1 MSSDPSQDK
10 KFDAKRYALR
20 MWHLLVSSLK
30 NIKSGNFKKWIAPG
44 IALILSIILLWNLG
58 GKVREEV
65 WAYYTDGEDIN
76 ISAEENKA
84 RYVLWE
90 PPSPTILPQGE
101 NTKNIKKGPSGNFE
115 AAFSSDGRKMAIVL
129 EQENGADIFV
139 SNWDGLAWSSPEP
152 LSKINSKFNERGP
165 SFSLSGN
172 RLFFSSDRDG
182 GLGGYDIYVTTFDGE
197 KWGSPQSLGSTLNSS
212 ANETG
217 PAPSMDESGL
227 YFSSDREGKSDQ
239 DIFYAKLDNEDTK
252 EALSFLQPIAVDDL
266 NSRSDDIQAA
276 LTRRGSLVFMSSDRQ
291 SDSRYGVYMSRI
303 IDGQIRDPE
312 RVDLYL
318 KNDNVTD
325 PAVRMDGFDLL
336 FSTDYGDSDSES
348 SDYRLYRSTTREVFG
363 YYDSSR
369 WEEFKLALGKL
380 KWWLIAALAALLA
393 LIYLLETW
401 QDITSLLHKCIAAS
415 IAAHLL
421 LLLLATAWF
430 ITQEF
435 EPDPE
440 SELSEIEIS
449 LDALAQEELA
459 MESAPEE
466 AQISDPTEQITI
478 EKSETSFDIPELQAQ
493 DLVENV
499 VDTNTDFQDS
509 MEIEV
514 EASQTQIEEN
524 TETPK
529 LEQSS
534 LIAELSEPTLPEI
547 DDFALEED
555 PNPNTNEPE
564 ETEQEVFEPSFE
576 TTEITKAE
584 ISEVSDS
591 AVESESESE
600 AVESGSLVAEATEAE
615 SQLTE
620 SGSSNNELSPTSELA
635 TGALPELAMLEPGAP
650 QLEELEG
657 EPGAQPAD
665 TSEDT
670 FEPSGGVAKLETEQ
684 EASGATSDSAV
695 ESESESEAVE
705 SGSLVAEATE
715 AESQLTE
722 SGSSNNELSPT
733 SELATGA
740 LPELA
745 MLEPGAPQLEE
756 LEGEPG
762 AQPADTSEDTFE
774 PSGGVAK
781 LETEQEASGATSDS
795 AVESESESEA
805 VESGSLVAEA
815 TEAESQLTESG
826 SSNNELSPTSE
837 LATGALPELA
847 MLEPGA
853 PQLEELEGEPGAQP
867 ADTSEDTFEPSGGVA
882 KLETEQEA
890 SGATSDSAVESESES
905 EAVESGSLVAEA
917 TEAESQLT
925 ESGSSNNELSPT
937 SELATGALPE
947 LAMLEPGAPQLEE
960 LEGEPG
966 AQPADT
972 SEDTFEPSGGVA
984 KLETEQEAS
993 GATSDSAVESESES
1007 EAVESGSLV
1016 AEATEAESQLTE
1028 SGSSNNELSP
1038 TSELATGALPELAM
1052 LEPGAPQLEEL
1063 EGEPGAQPADT
1074 SEDTF
1079 EPSGGVAKLETE
1091 QEASGATSDSAV
1103 ESESES
1109 EAVES
1114 GSLVAE
1120 ATEAESQLTE
1130 SGSSNNELSPTSE
1143 LATGALP
1150 ELAMLEP
1157 GAPQLEEL
1165 EGEPGAQ
1172 PADTSE
1178 DTFEP
1183 SGGVAKLETEQEA
1196 SGATSDSAVESE
1208 SESEAVE
1215 SGSLVAE
1222 ATEAESQL
1230 TESGSS
1236 NNELSPTSELATGAL
1251 PVYAISAPLLPDA
1264 LEDNQTDL
1272 KKGGLTELIKKH
1284 RGKPSLEVIKQ
1295 LGGSDATEK
1304 AIIAAIEWL
1313 SKVQEKD
1320 GRWDTRKFQ
1329 AETDYDVGGTALALL
1344 CYYGWGA
1351 RHDRPGKYQNNVKK
1365 ALEWLL
1371 AQQREDGSLA
1381 RRGMMYSHAIAAIA
1395 LCEAYGITKDDN
1407 IKSSALAAIEYT
1419 INSQHQERG
1428 GWRYSPGQDSDTSV
1442 TGWQLMAL
1450 HSARMAGLELPEK
1463 PFDLARRWLDFA
1475 GGGEHGGLY
1484 GYQSPSD
1491 ISRAMV
1497 ATGMF
1502 CRQLDMVPPS
1512 SPKMIE
1518 SAELMKRYPIRDNN
1532 PDLYYIYYGTLALYQ
1547 HQGPIWQQWNNNL
1560 KRILPD
1566 IQIKSGSLAGS
1577 WDLSRSNTK
1586 GGGRIASTTLAILSL
1601 EVYYRILP
1609 MYGFRGDEPPEAK
1622 IKLEDTRQ

>member
-44 IALILSIILLWNLG
+44 IALTLSIILLWNLG

-152 LSKINSKFNERGP
+152 LSKINTKFNERGP

-182 GLGGYDIYVTTFDGE
+182 GLGGYDIYVTTFDGG

-266 NSRSDDIQAA
+266 NSRADDIQAA

-318 KNDNVTD
+318 NNDNVTD

-336 FSTDYGDSDSES
+336 FSTDYGASDSES
-348 SDYRLYRSTTREVFG
+348 LDYRLYRSTTREVFG

-478 EKSETSFDIPELQAQ
+478 EKTETSFDIPELQAQ

-514 EASQTQIEEN
+514 QASQTQIEEN

-555 PNPNTNEPE
+555 PNQNTNEPE

-576 TTEITKAE
+576 STEITKAE
-584 ISEVSDS
+584 ISEV
-591 AVESESESE
+591 
-600 AVESGSLVAEATEAE
+600 
-615 SQLTE
+615 
-620 SGSSNNELSPTSELA
+620 
-635 TGALPELAMLEPGAP
+635 
-650 QLEELEG
+650 
-657 EPGAQPAD
+657 
-665 TSEDT
+665 
-670 FEPSGGVAKLETEQ
+670 
-684 EASGATSDSAV
+684 
-695 ESESESEAVE
+695 
-705 SGSLVAEATE
+705 
-715 AESQLTE
+715 
-722 SGSSNNELSPT
+722 
-733 SELATGA
+733 
-740 LPELA
+740 
-745 MLEPGAPQLEE
+745 
-756 LEGEPG
+756 
-762 AQPADTSEDTFE
+762 
-774 PSGGVAK
+774 
-781 LETEQEASGATSDS
+781 
-795 AVESESESEA
+795 
-805 VESGSLVAEA
+805 
-815 TEAESQLTESG
+815 
-826 SSNNELSPTSE
+826 
-837 LATGALPELA
+837 
-847 MLEPGA
+847 
-853 PQLEELEGEPGAQP
+853 
-867 ADTSEDTFEPSGGVA
+867 
-882 KLETEQEA
+882 
-890 SGATSDSAVESESES
+890 
-905 EAVESGSLVAEA
+905 
-917 TEAESQLT
+917 
-925 ESGSSNNELSPT
+925 
-937 SELATGALPE
+937 
-947 LAMLEPGAPQLEE
+947 
-960 LEGEPG
+960 
-966 AQPADT
+966 
-972 SEDTFEPSGGVA
+972 
-984 KLETEQEAS
+984 
-993 GATSDSAVESESES
+993 
-1007 EAVESGSLV
+1007 
-1016 AEATEAESQLTE
+1016 
-1028 SGSSNNELSP
+1028 
-1038 TSELATGALPELAM
+1038 
-1052 LEPGAPQLEEL
+1052 
-1063 EGEPGAQPADT
+1063 
-1074 SEDTF
+1074 
-1079 EPSGGVAKLETE
+1079 
-1091 QEASGATSDSAV
+1091 
-1103 ESESES
+1103 
-1109 EAVES
+1109 
-1114 GSLVAE
+1114 
-1120 ATEAESQLTE
+1120 
-1130 SGSSNNELSPTSE
+1130 
-1143 LATGALP
+1143 
-1150 ELAMLEP
+1150 
-1157 GAPQLEEL
+1157 
-1165 EGEPGAQ
+1165 
-1172 PADTSE
+1172 
-1178 DTFEP
+1178 
-1183 SGGVAKLETEQEA
+1183 
-1196 SGATSDSAVESE
+1196 SDSAVESE

-1395 LCEAYGITKDDN
+1395 LCEAYGITKDDK

>member
-336 FSTDYGDSDSES
+336 FSTDYGASDSES

-1038 TSELATGALPELAM
+1038 TSELATGALP
-1052 LEPGAPQLEEL
+1052 
-1063 EGEPGAQPADT
+1063 
-1074 SEDTF
+1074 
-1079 EPSGGVAKLETE
+1079 
-1091 QEASGATSDSAV
+1091 
-1103 ESESES
+1103 
-1109 EAVES
+1109 
-1114 GSLVAE
+1114 
-1120 ATEAESQLTE
+1120 
-1130 SGSSNNELSPTSE
+1130 
-1143 LATGALP
+1143 
-1150 ELAMLEP
+1150 
-1157 GAPQLEEL
+1157 
-1165 EGEPGAQ
+1165 
-1172 PADTSE
+1172 
-1178 DTFEP
+1178 
-1183 SGGVAKLETEQEA
+1183 
-1196 SGATSDSAVESE
+1196 
-1208 SESEAVE
+1208 
-1215 SGSLVAE
+1215 
-1222 ATEAESQL
+1222 
-1230 TESGSS
+1230 
-1236 NNELSPTSELATGAL
+1236 
-1251 PVYAISAPLLPDA
+1251 VYAISAPLLPDA

-1419 INSQHQERG
+1419 ISSQHQERG

-1609 MYGFRGDEPPEAK
+1609 MYGFRGEEPPEAK

>member
-152 LSKINSKFNERGP
+152 LAKINTKFNERGP

-197 KWGSPQSLGSTLNSS
+197 KWGSPESLGSTLNSS

-266 NSRSDDIQAA
+266 NSRADDIQAA

-318 KNDNVTD
+318 NNDNVTD

-336 FSTDYGDSDSES
+336 FSTDYGASDSES
-348 SDYRLYRSTTREVFG
+348 LDYRLYRSTTREVFG

-478 EKSETSFDIPELQAQ
+478 EKTETSFDIPELQAQ

-555 PNPNTNEPE
+555 PNQNTNEPE

-576 TTEITKAE
+576 STEITKAE

-635 TGALPELAMLEPGAP
+635 TGALP
-650 QLEELEG
+650 
-657 EPGAQPAD
+657 
-665 TSEDT
+665 
-670 FEPSGGVAKLETEQ
+670 
-684 EASGATSDSAV
+684 
-695 ESESESEAVE
+695 
-705 SGSLVAEATE
+705 
-715 AESQLTE
+715 
-722 SGSSNNELSPT
+722 
-733 SELATGA
+733 
-740 LPELA
+740 
-745 MLEPGAPQLEE
+745 
-756 LEGEPG
+756 
-762 AQPADTSEDTFE
+762 
-774 PSGGVAK
+774 
-781 LETEQEASGATSDS
+781 
-795 AVESESESEA
+795 
-805 VESGSLVAEA
+805 
-815 TEAESQLTESG
+815 
-826 SSNNELSPTSE
+826 
-837 LATGALPELA
+837 
-847 MLEPGA
+847 
-853 PQLEELEGEPGAQP
+853 
-867 ADTSEDTFEPSGGVA
+867 
-882 KLETEQEA
+882 
-890 SGATSDSAVESESES
+890 
-905 EAVESGSLVAEA
+905 
-917 TEAESQLT
+917 
-925 ESGSSNNELSPT
+925 
-937 SELATGALPE
+937 
-947 LAMLEPGAPQLEE
+947 
-960 LEGEPG
+960 
-966 AQPADT
+966 
-972 SEDTFEPSGGVA
+972 
-984 KLETEQEAS
+984 
-993 GATSDSAVESESES
+993 
-1007 EAVESGSLV
+1007 
-1016 AEATEAESQLTE
+1016 
-1028 SGSSNNELSP
+1028 
-1038 TSELATGALPELAM
+1038 
-1052 LEPGAPQLEEL
+1052 
-1063 EGEPGAQPADT
+1063 
-1074 SEDTF
+1074 
-1079 EPSGGVAKLETE
+1079 
-1091 QEASGATSDSAV
+1091 
-1103 ESESES
+1103 
-1109 EAVES
+1109 
-1114 GSLVAE
+1114 
-1120 ATEAESQLTE
+1120 
-1130 SGSSNNELSPTSE
+1130 
-1143 LATGALP
+1143 
-1150 ELAMLEP
+1150 
-1157 GAPQLEEL
+1157 
-1165 EGEPGAQ
+1165 
-1172 PADTSE
+1172 
-1178 DTFEP
+1178 
-1183 SGGVAKLETEQEA
+1183 
-1196 SGATSDSAVESE
+1196 
-1208 SESEAVE
+1208 
-1215 SGSLVAE
+1215 
-1222 ATEAESQL
+1222 
-1230 TESGSS
+1230 
-1236 NNELSPTSELATGAL
+1236 
-1251 PVYAISAPLLPDA
+1251 VYAISAPLLPGA

-1395 LCEAYGITKDDN
+1395 LCEAYGITKDDK

-1547 HQGPIWQQWNNNL
+1547 HQGPIWQQWNNDL

>member
-101 NTKNIKKGPSGNFE
+101 NTKNVKKGPSGNFE

-336 FSTDYGDSDSES
+336 FSTDYGDSDSEP

-514 EASQTQIEEN
+514 EVSQTQIEEN

-665 TSEDT
+665 S
-670 FEPSGGVAKLETEQ
+670 
-684 EASGATSDSAV
+684 
-695 ESESESEAVE
+695 
-705 SGSLVAEATE
+705 
-715 AESQLTE
+715 
-722 SGSSNNELSPT
+722 
-733 SELATGA
+733 
-740 LPELA
+740 
-745 MLEPGAPQLEE
+745 
-756 LEGEPG
+756 
-762 AQPADTSEDTFE
+762 
-774 PSGGVAK
+774 
-781 LETEQEASGATSDS
+781 
-795 AVESESESEA
+795 
-805 VESGSLVAEA
+805 
-815 TEAESQLTESG
+815 
-826 SSNNELSPTSE
+826 
-837 LATGALPELA
+837 
-847 MLEPGA
+847 
-853 PQLEELEGEPGAQP
+853 
-867 ADTSEDTFEPSGGVA
+867 
-882 KLETEQEA
+882 
-890 SGATSDSAVESESES
+890 
-905 EAVESGSLVAEA
+905 
-917 TEAESQLT
+917 
-925 ESGSSNNELSPT
+925 
-937 SELATGALPE
+937 
-947 LAMLEPGAPQLEE
+947 
-960 LEGEPG
+960 
-966 AQPADT
+966 
-972 SEDTFEPSGGVA
+972 
-984 KLETEQEAS
+984 
-993 GATSDSAVESESES
+993 
-1007 EAVESGSLV
+1007 
-1016 AEATEAESQLTE
+1016 
-1028 SGSSNNELSP
+1028 
-1038 TSELATGALPELAM
+1038 
-1052 LEPGAPQLEEL
+1052 
-1063 EGEPGAQPADT
+1063 
-1074 SEDTF
+1074 
-1079 EPSGGVAKLETE
+1079 
-1091 QEASGATSDSAV
+1091 
-1103 ESESES
+1103 
-1109 EAVES
+1109 
-1114 GSLVAE
+1114 
-1120 ATEAESQLTE
+1120 
-1130 SGSSNNELSPTSE
+1130 
-1143 LATGALP
+1143 
-1150 ELAMLEP
+1150 
-1157 GAPQLEEL
+1157 
-1165 EGEPGAQ
+1165 
-1172 PADTSE
+1172 SE

-1419 INSQHQERG
+1419 ISSQHQERG

-1577 WDLSRSNTK
+1577 WNLSRSNTK

-1609 MYGFRGDEPPEAK
+1609 MYGFRGEEPPEAK

>member
-318 KNDNVTD
+318 NNDNVTD

-336 FSTDYGDSDSES
+336 FSTDYGDSDSEP

-555 PNPNTNEPE
+555 PNQNTNEPE

-620 SGSSNNELSPTSELA
+620 SGSSNNELSPTSEL
-635 TGALPELAMLEPGAP
+635 
-650 QLEELEG
+650 
-657 EPGAQPAD
+657 
-665 TSEDT
+665 S
-670 FEPSGGVAKLETEQ
+670 
-684 EASGATSDSAV
+684 
-695 ESESESEAVE
+695 
-705 SGSLVAEATE
+705 
-715 AESQLTE
+715 
-722 SGSSNNELSPT
+722 
-733 SELATGA
+733 
-740 LPELA
+740 
-745 MLEPGAPQLEE
+745 
-756 LEGEPG
+756 
-762 AQPADTSEDTFE
+762 
-774 PSGGVAK
+774 
-781 LETEQEASGATSDS
+781 
-795 AVESESESEA
+795 
-805 VESGSLVAEA
+805 
-815 TEAESQLTESG
+815 
-826 SSNNELSPTSE
+826 
-837 LATGALPELA
+837 
-847 MLEPGA
+847 
-853 PQLEELEGEPGAQP
+853 
-867 ADTSEDTFEPSGGVA
+867 
-882 KLETEQEA
+882 
-890 SGATSDSAVESESES
+890 
-905 EAVESGSLVAEA
+905 
-917 TEAESQLT
+917 
-925 ESGSSNNELSPT
+925 
-937 SELATGALPE
+937 
-947 LAMLEPGAPQLEE
+947 
-960 LEGEPG
+960 
-966 AQPADT
+966 
-972 SEDTFEPSGGVA
+972 
-984 KLETEQEAS
+984 
-993 GATSDSAVESESES
+993 
-1007 EAVESGSLV
+1007 
-1016 AEATEAESQLTE
+1016 
-1028 SGSSNNELSP
+1028 
-1038 TSELATGALPELAM
+1038 
-1052 LEPGAPQLEEL
+1052 
-1063 EGEPGAQPADT
+1063 
-1074 SEDTF
+1074 
-1079 EPSGGVAKLETE
+1079 
-1091 QEASGATSDSAV
+1091 
-1103 ESESES
+1103 
-1109 EAVES
+1109 
-1114 GSLVAE
+1114 
-1120 ATEAESQLTE
+1120 
-1130 SGSSNNELSPTSE
+1130 
-1143 LATGALP
+1143 
-1150 ELAMLEP
+1150 
-1157 GAPQLEEL
+1157 
-1165 EGEPGAQ
+1165 
-1172 PADTSE
+1172 
-1178 DTFEP
+1178 
-1183 SGGVAKLETEQEA
+1183 
-1196 SGATSDSAVESE
+1196 
-1208 SESEAVE
+1208 
-1215 SGSLVAE
+1215 
-1222 ATEAESQL
+1222 
-1230 TESGSS
+1230 
-1236 NNELSPTSELATGAL
+1236 TGAL

-1419 INSQHQERG
+1419 ISSQHQERG

-1609 MYGFRGDEPPEAK
+1609 MYGFRGEEPPEAK

>member
-30 NIKSGNFKKWIAPG
+30 NIKSGNFKNWIAPG
-44 IALILSIILLWNLG
+44 IALTLSIILLWNLG

-152 LSKINSKFNERGP
+152 LSKINTKFNERGP

-266 NSRSDDIQAA
+266 NSRADDIQAA

-318 KNDNVTD
+318 NNDNVTD

-336 FSTDYGDSDSES
+336 FSTDYGASDSES
-348 SDYRLYRSTTREVFG
+348 LDYRLYRSTTREVFG

-478 EKSETSFDIPELQAQ
+478 EKTETSFDIPELQAQ

-499 VDTNTDFQDS
+499 VDTNIDFQDS

-576 TTEITKAE
+576 STEITKAE

-684 EASGATSDSAV
+684 EASGAA
-695 ESESESEAVE
+695 
-705 SGSLVAEATE
+705 
-715 AESQLTE
+715 
-722 SGSSNNELSPT
+722 
-733 SELATGA
+733 
-740 LPELA
+740 
-745 MLEPGAPQLEE
+745 
-756 LEGEPG
+756 
-762 AQPADTSEDTFE
+762 
-774 PSGGVAK
+774 
-781 LETEQEASGATSDS
+781 
-795 AVESESESEA
+795 
-805 VESGSLVAEA
+805 
-815 TEAESQLTESG
+815 
-826 SSNNELSPTSE
+826 
-837 LATGALPELA
+837 
-847 MLEPGA
+847 
-853 PQLEELEGEPGAQP
+853 
-867 ADTSEDTFEPSGGVA
+867 
-882 KLETEQEA
+882 
-890 SGATSDSAVESESES
+890 
-905 EAVESGSLVAEA
+905 
-917 TEAESQLT
+917 
-925 ESGSSNNELSPT
+925 
-937 SELATGALPE
+937 
-947 LAMLEPGAPQLEE
+947 
-960 LEGEPG
+960 
-966 AQPADT
+966 
-972 SEDTFEPSGGVA
+972 
-984 KLETEQEAS
+984 
-993 GATSDSAVESESES
+993 
-1007 EAVESGSLV
+1007 
-1016 AEATEAESQLTE
+1016 
-1028 SGSSNNELSP
+1028 
-1038 TSELATGALPELAM
+1038 
-1052 LEPGAPQLEEL
+1052 
-1063 EGEPGAQPADT
+1063 
-1074 SEDTF
+1074 
-1079 EPSGGVAKLETE
+1079 
-1091 QEASGATSDSAV
+1091 
-1103 ESESES
+1103 
-1109 EAVES
+1109 
-1114 GSLVAE
+1114 
-1120 ATEAESQLTE
+1120 
-1130 SGSSNNELSPTSE
+1130 
-1143 LATGALP
+1143 
-1150 ELAMLEP
+1150 
-1157 GAPQLEEL
+1157 
-1165 EGEPGAQ
+1165 
-1172 PADTSE
+1172 
-1178 DTFEP
+1178 
-1183 SGGVAKLETEQEA
+1183 
-1196 SGATSDSAVESE
+1196 SDSAVESE

-1371 AQQREDGSLA
+1371 AQQREDGNLA

-1419 INSQHQERG
+1419 ISSQHQERG

-1547 HQGPIWQQWNNNL
+1547 HQGPIWQQWNNDL

>member
-318 KNDNVTD
+318 NNDNVTD

-336 FSTDYGDSDSES
+336 FSTDYGDSDSEP

-499 VDTNTDFQDS
+499 VDANTDFQDS

-584 ISEVSDS
+584 ISEV
-591 AVESESESE
+591 
-600 AVESGSLVAEATEAE
+600 
-615 SQLTE
+615 
-620 SGSSNNELSPTSELA
+620 
-635 TGALPELAMLEPGAP
+635 
-650 QLEELEG
+650 
-657 EPGAQPAD
+657 
-665 TSEDT
+665 
-670 FEPSGGVAKLETEQ
+670 
-684 EASGATSDSAV
+684 
-695 ESESESEAVE
+695 
-705 SGSLVAEATE
+705 
-715 AESQLTE
+715 
-722 SGSSNNELSPT
+722 
-733 SELATGA
+733 
-740 LPELA
+740 
-745 MLEPGAPQLEE
+745 
-756 LEGEPG
+756 
-762 AQPADTSEDTFE
+762 
-774 PSGGVAK
+774 
-781 LETEQEASGATSDS
+781 
-795 AVESESESEA
+795 
-805 VESGSLVAEA
+805 
-815 TEAESQLTESG
+815 
-826 SSNNELSPTSE
+826 
-837 LATGALPELA
+837 
-847 MLEPGA
+847 
-853 PQLEELEGEPGAQP
+853 
-867 ADTSEDTFEPSGGVA
+867 
-882 KLETEQEA
+882 
-890 SGATSDSAVESESES
+890 
-905 EAVESGSLVAEA
+905 
-917 TEAESQLT
+917 
-925 ESGSSNNELSPT
+925 
-937 SELATGALPE
+937 
-947 LAMLEPGAPQLEE
+947 
-960 LEGEPG
+960 
-966 AQPADT
+966 
-972 SEDTFEPSGGVA
+972 
-984 KLETEQEAS
+984 
-993 GATSDSAVESESES
+993 
-1007 EAVESGSLV
+1007 
-1016 AEATEAESQLTE
+1016 
-1028 SGSSNNELSP
+1028 
-1038 TSELATGALPELAM
+1038 
-1052 LEPGAPQLEEL
+1052 
-1063 EGEPGAQPADT
+1063 
-1074 SEDTF
+1074 
-1079 EPSGGVAKLETE
+1079 
-1091 QEASGATSDSAV
+1091 SDSAV

-1395 LCEAYGITKDDN
+1395 LCEAYGITKDDK

-1609 MYGFRGDEPPEAK
+1609 MYGFRGEEPPEAK

>member
-44 IALILSIILLWNLG
+44 IALTLSIILLWNLG

-115 AAFSSDGRKMAIVL
+115 AAFSIDGRKMAIVL

-152 LSKINSKFNERGP
+152 LAKINTKFNERGP

-172 RLFFSSDRDG
+172 KLFFSSDRDG

-197 KWGSPQSLGSTLNSS
+197 KWGSPESLGSTLNSS

-227 YFSSDREGKSDQ
+227 YFSSDRKGKSDQ

-266 NSRSDDIQAA
+266 NSRADDIQAA

-318 KNDNVTD
+318 NNDNVTD

-336 FSTDYGDSDSES
+336 FSTDYGASDSES
-348 SDYRLYRSTTREVFG
+348 LDYRLYRSTTREVFG

-478 EKSETSFDIPELQAQ
+478 EKTETSFDIPELQAQ

-555 PNPNTNEPE
+555 PNQNTNEPE

-576 TTEITKAE
+576 STEITKAE
-584 ISEVSDS
+584 ISEV
-591 AVESESESE
+591 
-600 AVESGSLVAEATEAE
+600 
-615 SQLTE
+615 
-620 SGSSNNELSPTSELA
+620 
-635 TGALPELAMLEPGAP
+635 
-650 QLEELEG
+650 
-657 EPGAQPAD
+657 
-665 TSEDT
+665 
-670 FEPSGGVAKLETEQ
+670 
-684 EASGATSDSAV
+684 
-695 ESESESEAVE
+695 
-705 SGSLVAEATE
+705 
-715 AESQLTE
+715 
-722 SGSSNNELSPT
+722 
-733 SELATGA
+733 
-740 LPELA
+740 
-745 MLEPGAPQLEE
+745 
-756 LEGEPG
+756 
-762 AQPADTSEDTFE
+762 
-774 PSGGVAK
+774 
-781 LETEQEASGATSDS
+781 
-795 AVESESESEA
+795 
-805 VESGSLVAEA
+805 
-815 TEAESQLTESG
+815 
-826 SSNNELSPTSE
+826 
-837 LATGALPELA
+837 
-847 MLEPGA
+847 
-853 PQLEELEGEPGAQP
+853 
-867 ADTSEDTFEPSGGVA
+867 
-882 KLETEQEA
+882 
-890 SGATSDSAVESESES
+890 
-905 EAVESGSLVAEA
+905 
-917 TEAESQLT
+917 
-925 ESGSSNNELSPT
+925 
-937 SELATGALPE
+937 
-947 LAMLEPGAPQLEE
+947 
-960 LEGEPG
+960 
-966 AQPADT
+966 
-972 SEDTFEPSGGVA
+972 
-984 KLETEQEAS
+984 
-993 GATSDSAVESESES
+993 
-1007 EAVESGSLV
+1007 
-1016 AEATEAESQLTE
+1016 
-1028 SGSSNNELSP
+1028 
-1038 TSELATGALPELAM
+1038 
-1052 LEPGAPQLEEL
+1052 
-1063 EGEPGAQPADT
+1063 
-1074 SEDTF
+1074 
-1079 EPSGGVAKLETE
+1079 
-1091 QEASGATSDSAV
+1091 
-1103 ESESES
+1103 
-1109 EAVES
+1109 
-1114 GSLVAE
+1114 
-1120 ATEAESQLTE
+1120 
-1130 SGSSNNELSPTSE
+1130 
-1143 LATGALP
+1143 
-1150 ELAMLEP
+1150 
-1157 GAPQLEEL
+1157 
-1165 EGEPGAQ
+1165 
-1172 PADTSE
+1172 
-1178 DTFEP
+1178 
-1183 SGGVAKLETEQEA
+1183 
-1196 SGATSDSAVESE
+1196 SDSAVESE

-1395 LCEAYGITKDDN
+1395 LCEAYGITKDDK

-1547 HQGPIWQQWNNNL
+1547 HQGPIWQQWNNDL

>member
-44 IALILSIILLWNLG
+44 IALTLSIILLWNLG

-152 LSKINSKFNERGP
+152 LSKINTKFNERGP

-197 KWGSPQSLGSTLNSS
+197 KWGSPESLGSTLNSS

-227 YFSSDREGKSDQ
+227 YFSSDRKGKSDQ

-266 NSRSDDIQAA
+266 NSRADDIQAA

-318 KNDNVTD
+318 NNDNVTD

-336 FSTDYGDSDSES
+336 FSTDYGASDSES
-348 SDYRLYRSTTREVFG
+348 LDYRLYRSTTREVFG

-478 EKSETSFDIPELQAQ
+478 EKTETSFDIPELQAQ

-555 PNPNTNEPE
+555 PNQNTNEPE

-576 TTEITKAE
+576 STEITKAE
-584 ISEVSDS
+584 ISEV
-591 AVESESESE
+591 
-600 AVESGSLVAEATEAE
+600 
-615 SQLTE
+615 
-620 SGSSNNELSPTSELA
+620 
-635 TGALPELAMLEPGAP
+635 
-650 QLEELEG
+650 
-657 EPGAQPAD
+657 
-665 TSEDT
+665 
-670 FEPSGGVAKLETEQ
+670 
-684 EASGATSDSAV
+684 
-695 ESESESEAVE
+695 
-705 SGSLVAEATE
+705 
-715 AESQLTE
+715 
-722 SGSSNNELSPT
+722 
-733 SELATGA
+733 
-740 LPELA
+740 
-745 MLEPGAPQLEE
+745 
-756 LEGEPG
+756 
-762 AQPADTSEDTFE
+762 
-774 PSGGVAK
+774 
-781 LETEQEASGATSDS
+781 
-795 AVESESESEA
+795 
-805 VESGSLVAEA
+805 
-815 TEAESQLTESG
+815 
-826 SSNNELSPTSE
+826 
-837 LATGALPELA
+837 
-847 MLEPGA
+847 
-853 PQLEELEGEPGAQP
+853 
-867 ADTSEDTFEPSGGVA
+867 
-882 KLETEQEA
+882 
-890 SGATSDSAVESESES
+890 
-905 EAVESGSLVAEA
+905 
-917 TEAESQLT
+917 
-925 ESGSSNNELSPT
+925 
-937 SELATGALPE
+937 
-947 LAMLEPGAPQLEE
+947 
-960 LEGEPG
+960 
-966 AQPADT
+966 
-972 SEDTFEPSGGVA
+972 
-984 KLETEQEAS
+984 
-993 GATSDSAVESESES
+993 
-1007 EAVESGSLV
+1007 
-1016 AEATEAESQLTE
+1016 
-1028 SGSSNNELSP
+1028 
-1038 TSELATGALPELAM
+1038 
-1052 LEPGAPQLEEL
+1052 
-1063 EGEPGAQPADT
+1063 
-1074 SEDTF
+1074 
-1079 EPSGGVAKLETE
+1079 
-1091 QEASGATSDSAV
+1091 
-1103 ESESES
+1103 
-1109 EAVES
+1109 
-1114 GSLVAE
+1114 
-1120 ATEAESQLTE
+1120 
-1130 SGSSNNELSPTSE
+1130 
-1143 LATGALP
+1143 
-1150 ELAMLEP
+1150 
-1157 GAPQLEEL
+1157 
-1165 EGEPGAQ
+1165 
-1172 PADTSE
+1172 
-1178 DTFEP
+1178 
-1183 SGGVAKLETEQEA
+1183 
-1196 SGATSDSAVESE
+1196 SDSAVESE

-1395 LCEAYGITKDDN
+1395 LCEAYGITKDDK

-1547 HQGPIWQQWNNNL
+1547 HQGPIWQQWNNDL

>member
-44 IALILSIILLWNLG
+44 IALTLSIILLWNLG

-152 LSKINSKFNERGP
+152 LSKINTKFNERGP

-197 KWGSPQSLGSTLNSS
+197 KWGSPESLGSTLNSS

-227 YFSSDREGKSDQ
+227 YFSSDRKGKSDQ

-266 NSRSDDIQAA
+266 NSRADDIQAA

-318 KNDNVTD
+318 NNDNVTD

-336 FSTDYGDSDSES
+336 FSTDYGASDSES
-348 SDYRLYRSTTREVFG
+348 LDYRLYRSTTREVFG

-478 EKSETSFDIPELQAQ
+478 EKTETSFDIPELQAQ

-555 PNPNTNEPE
+555 PNQNTNEPE

-576 TTEITKAE
+576 STEITKAE
-584 ISEVSDS
+584 ISEV
-591 AVESESESE
+591 
-600 AVESGSLVAEATEAE
+600 
-615 SQLTE
+615 
-620 SGSSNNELSPTSELA
+620 
-635 TGALPELAMLEPGAP
+635 
-650 QLEELEG
+650 
-657 EPGAQPAD
+657 
-665 TSEDT
+665 
-670 FEPSGGVAKLETEQ
+670 
-684 EASGATSDSAV
+684 
-695 ESESESEAVE
+695 
-705 SGSLVAEATE
+705 
-715 AESQLTE
+715 
-722 SGSSNNELSPT
+722 
-733 SELATGA
+733 
-740 LPELA
+740 
-745 MLEPGAPQLEE
+745 
-756 LEGEPG
+756 
-762 AQPADTSEDTFE
+762 
-774 PSGGVAK
+774 
-781 LETEQEASGATSDS
+781 
-795 AVESESESEA
+795 
-805 VESGSLVAEA
+805 
-815 TEAESQLTESG
+815 
-826 SSNNELSPTSE
+826 
-837 LATGALPELA
+837 
-847 MLEPGA
+847 
-853 PQLEELEGEPGAQP
+853 
-867 ADTSEDTFEPSGGVA
+867 
-882 KLETEQEA
+882 
-890 SGATSDSAVESESES
+890 
-905 EAVESGSLVAEA
+905 
-917 TEAESQLT
+917 
-925 ESGSSNNELSPT
+925 
-937 SELATGALPE
+937 
-947 LAMLEPGAPQLEE
+947 
-960 LEGEPG
+960 
-966 AQPADT
+966 
-972 SEDTFEPSGGVA
+972 
-984 KLETEQEAS
+984 
-993 GATSDSAVESESES
+993 
-1007 EAVESGSLV
+1007 
-1016 AEATEAESQLTE
+1016 
-1028 SGSSNNELSP
+1028 
-1038 TSELATGALPELAM
+1038 
-1052 LEPGAPQLEEL
+1052 
-1063 EGEPGAQPADT
+1063 
-1074 SEDTF
+1074 
-1079 EPSGGVAKLETE
+1079 
-1091 QEASGATSDSAV
+1091 
-1103 ESESES
+1103 
-1109 EAVES
+1109 
-1114 GSLVAE
+1114 
-1120 ATEAESQLTE
+1120 
-1130 SGSSNNELSPTSE
+1130 
-1143 LATGALP
+1143 
-1150 ELAMLEP
+1150 
-1157 GAPQLEEL
+1157 
-1165 EGEPGAQ
+1165 
-1172 PADTSE
+1172 
-1178 DTFEP
+1178 
-1183 SGGVAKLETEQEA
+1183 
-1196 SGATSDSAVESE
+1196 SDSAVESE

-1395 LCEAYGITKDDN
+1395 LCEAYGITKDDK

-1609 MYGFRGDEPPEAK
+1609 MYGFRGEEPPEAK